1 MVKKLFKH
9 EIYAYLRTIIPM
21 HLILLGVGLLGRIVQ
36 FFENDS
42 TTYDIIFWSS
52 VVAFCVGAVVCLLL
66 TFIFGIRRFY
76 QNLFTGEG
84 YLSFT
89 LPVTETQHIWVKNT
103 VAVLSQIASVLM
115 IIVASCVITFGEVCV
130 EAFKA
135 GGYMLKI
142 AHEEC
147 GFHIFLYAVELI
159 VLLYLAFSVSFMLY
173 YACIAIGQR
182 AKKNRVAAAIGVYF
196 IYYFIT
202 QVLGTI
208 AIIIFDNIDY
218 EVIQKVVEW
227 IEKNPF
233 EFIHI
238 AAGIAFVLL
247 SVFGTICYA
256 ITKHSVSK
264 KLNLE

>member
-9 EIYAYLRTIIPM
+9 EIYAYLRTILPM
-21 HLILLGVGLLGRIVQ
+21 HLILIGVGLLGRIVQ

-42 TTYDIIFWSS
+42 TTYSIIFWSS
-52 VVAFCVGAVVCLLL
+52 VVAFCVGAVVCVLL
-66 TFIFGIRRFY
+66 TLIFGIRRFY
-76 QNLFTGEG
+76 TNLFTGEG

-103 VAVLSQIASVLM
+103 VAVLGQVASLLM
-115 IIVASCVITFGEVCV
+115 IIVATCVITFGDVCV
-130 EAFKA
+130 ELFKA
-135 GGYMLKI
+135 GGYLLKM

-159 VLLYLAFSVSFMLY
+159 VVLYLALSVSFMLY

-202 QVLGTI
+202 QVIGTV

-218 EVIQKVVEW
+218 EIIQRIVEW
-227 IEKNPF
+227 IEKNPC

-238 AAGIAFVLL
+238 VA
-247 SVFGTICYA
+247 GTIIILLAILGTVYYA
-256 ITKHSVSK
+256 ITKHIVSK

>member
-9 EIYAYLRTIIPM
+9 ELYAYLRTIIPM
-21 HLILLGVGLLGRIVQ
+21 HLILIGVALLGRIVQ

-42 TTYDIIFWSS
+42 TTYRIIFVSS
-52 VVAFCVGAVVCLLL
+52 VVAFGVGAVVCIVL
-66 TFIFGIRRFY
+66 TLFFGIRRFY

-103 VAVLSQIASVLM
+103 VAVLSQIASLLM
-115 IIVASCVITFGEVCV
+115 ILLAACVITFGDVCIEV
-130 EAFKA
+130 FKA
-135 GGYMLKI
+135 GGYLLKY

-147 GFHIFLYAVELI
+147 GFHIFLYAVEFI
-159 VLLYLAFSVSFMLY
+159 VVLYLALSVSFMLY

-218 EVIQKVVEW
+218 EVIDKIVEW
-227 IEKNPF
+227 IERNPF
-233 EFIHI
+233 ESIHI

-247 SVFGTICYA
+247 SIFGTICYA